1 MSKAIHTQLATPA
14 LTWRSRGR
22 RDTVFGFFGQPPRRR
37 PSPLRLGSQAMRRH
51 ALKAILG
58 TSAVLLTSRAFGA
71 AGRRL
76 VDNRLLGTWRSDKER
91 TIALWK
97 YQKEIAPETRE
108 RFEKIF
114 GKFTLR
120 FTETHIY
127 TAFEDTKDAVPYSVV
142 ARDSSSVV
150 IAWHEER
157 ERSLQHIHFEGESYY
172 VLSGYNV
179 EFYKRVAA

>member
-1 MSKAIHTQLATPA
+1 
-14 LTWRSRGR
+14 
-22 RDTVFGFFGQPPRRR
+22 
-37 PSPLRLGSQAMRRH
+37 MRRH

-58 TSAVLLTSRAFGA
+58 TLIALLTSGTLGA
-71 AGRRL
+71 TEKRI
-76 VDNRLLGTWRSDKER
+76 VDKRLLGTWRSDKER

-97 YQKEIAPETRE
+97 YQKELAPETRE

-114 GKFTLR
+114 GKFTIR

-127 TAFEDTKDAVPYSVV
+127 TEFEDTKNTVPYSVV

-150 IAWHEER
+150 IAWHEEK

-179 EFYKRVAA
+179 EFYTRVSA

>member
-1 MSKAIHTQLATPA
+1 
-14 LTWRSRGR
+14 
-22 RDTVFGFFGQPPRRR
+22 
-37 PSPLRLGSQAMRRH
+37 MRRH

-58 TSAVLLTSRAFGA
+58 TSVALLASAAFGA
-71 AGRRL
+71 RENRIT
-76 VDNRLLGTWRSDKER
+76 DKRLLGTWRSNKER
-91 TIALWK
+91 TVSLWK
-97 YQKEIAPETRE
+97 YQKEISPEERE
-108 RFEKIF
+108 RFESIF

-127 TAFEDTKDAVPYSVV
+127 TEFEGTKDSVPYSVI

-150 IAWHEER
+150 IAWHEEK
-157 ERSLQHIHFEGESYY
+157 ERSLQHIHFEGESFY

>member
-1 MSKAIHTQLATPA
+1 
-14 LTWRSRGR
+14 
-22 RDTVFGFFGQPPRRR
+22 
-37 PSPLRLGSQAMRRH
+37 MRRH
-51 ALKAILG
+51 ALKTILG
-58 TSAVLLTSRAFGA
+58 TSAVLLSGGA
-71 AGRRL
+71 LAAPKGRL
-76 VDNRLLGTWRSDKER
+76 VDKRLLGTWRSDKER
-91 TIALWK
+91 TVALWK
-97 YQKEIAPETRE
+97 YQKELSPETRE
-108 RFEKIF
+108 RFERIF

-127 TAFEDTKDAVPYSVV
+127 TEFEDTKDTVPYSVV

-150 IAWHEER
+150 IAWHEEK

>member
-1 MSKAIHTQLATPA
+1 
-14 LTWRSRGR
+14 
-22 RDTVFGFFGQPPRRR
+22 
-37 PSPLRLGSQAMRRH
+37 MRRH

-58 TSAVLLTSRAFGA
+58 TSVALLTSGA
-71 AGRRL
+71 LCATEKRL
-76 VDNRLLGTWRSDKER
+76 VDKRLLGTWRSDKER

-97 YQKEIAPETRE
+97 YQKELAPETRE
-108 RFEKIF
+108 RFENIF

-120 FTETHIY
+120 FTETRIY
-127 TAFEDTKDAVPYSVV
+127 TEFEDTNDTVPYSVV
-142 ARDSSSVV
+142 ARDSSSVI
-150 IAWHEER
+150 IAWHEEK

>member
-1 MSKAIHTQLATPA
+1 
-14 LTWRSRGR
+14 
-22 RDTVFGFFGQPPRRR
+22 
-37 PSPLRLGSQAMRRH
+37 MRRH
-51 ALKAILG
+51 ALKTILG
-58 TSAVLLTSRAFGA
+58 TSAVFLSAGAFA
-71 AGRRL
+71 APKRRL
-76 VDNRLLGTWRSDKER
+76 IDSRLLGTWRSDKER
-91 TIALWK
+91 TVALWK
-97 YQKEIAPETRE
+97 YQKELPPEIRE

-127 TAFEDTKDAVPYSVV
+127 TEFEDTNDTVPYSVV

-150 IAWHEER
+150 IAWHEEK
-157 ERSLQHIHFEGESYY
+157 EHSLQHIHFEGESYY